1 MILFYVSVNETIVL
15 KARIKWRKGGM
26 GGEEEETGSCFWSVL
41 FVIDNIQRLDRYK
54 MKCLLYRFGKRRE
67 SSSPLT

>member
-1 MILFYVSVNETIVL
+1 MILFYLSASETIVL
-15 KARIKWRKGGM
+15 KARKGWN
-26 GGEEEETGSCFWSVL
+26 GGEEEETVSCFWSVL
-41 FVIDNIQRLDRYK
+41 FVIDNILRLDKYK

>member
-26 GGEEEETGSCFWSVL
+26 GERKKKQEAA
-41 FVIDNIQRLDRYK
+41 
-54 MKCLLYRFGKRRE
+54 FGQFY
-67 SSSPLT
+67 L